1 MIADCIYAHLC
12 IFYYSK
18 VHAAFQGVLS
28 PLAKFFCGRCEK
40 GTPSREQSHG
50 AYNVIRRSAATA
62 QRRISYHTRS
72 DMCNS
77 CCQSCCGCQG
87 SLASALANLFDTG
100 CDCSCNNFSC
110 YNCGRNRS
118 SGNCGC
124 NNASAISN
132 GNRSGCSGCGN
143 SCSGQNRSGCW
154 NSCNSCNGWNRS
166 GCWNSCN
173 SCNGWNR
180 SGCWNSCNSCNG
192 WNRSGCGCSDGG
204 FGLNTG
210 GFGSCSSCNACSDA
224 YYARQYALTYCCFCE

>member
-110 YNCGRNRS
+110 CNSGRNRS

-132 GNRSGCSGCGN
+132 GNRSGRAAGIPAIPATAGTARAA
-143 SCSGQNRSGCW
+143 GIPAIPATAGTAR
-154 NSCNSCNGWNRS
+154 
-166 GCWNSCN
+166 
-173 SCNGWNR
+173 
-180 SGCWNSCNSCNG
+180 
-192 WNRSGCGCSDGG
+192 
-204 FGLNTG
+204 
-210 GFGSCSSCNACSDA
+210 AADA
-224 YYARQYALTYCCFCE
+224 PTAALV

>member
-132 GNRSGCSGCGN
+132 GNRSGC
-143 SCSGQNRSGCW
+143 
-154 NSCNSCNGWNRS
+154 
-166 GCWNSCN
+166 
-173 SCNGWNR
+173 
-180 SGCWNSCNSCNG
+180 WNSCNSCNG

>member
-1 MIADCIYAHLC
+1 MHICAFSIIAKYTPPFKGFC
-12 IFYYSK
+12 
-18 VHAAFQGVLS
+18 
-28 PLAKFFCGRCEK
+28 PLLQNFFCGRCEK

-132 GNRSGCSGCGN
+132 GNRSGGSGCGN

-154 NSCNSCNGWNRS
+154 NSCS
-166 GCWNSCN
+166 
-173 SCNGWNR
+173 
-180 SGCWNSCNSCNG
+180 SCNG